1 MVKSNNPQKATK
13 SMVAIKICLL
23 LQCCIILCP
32 LGRLN
37 MLKVF
42 FMVRRRFQGRKNKLF
57 VVIAGCRDE
66 KSMIVLKLALSLY
79 A

>member
-13 SMVAIKICLL
+13 SMVAVKICLL

-37 MLKVF
+37 MMKVF
-42 FMVRRRFQGRKNKLF
+42 FMARRFQGRKNKLF

-66 KSMIVLKLALSLY
+66 KSMTVLKLALSLY